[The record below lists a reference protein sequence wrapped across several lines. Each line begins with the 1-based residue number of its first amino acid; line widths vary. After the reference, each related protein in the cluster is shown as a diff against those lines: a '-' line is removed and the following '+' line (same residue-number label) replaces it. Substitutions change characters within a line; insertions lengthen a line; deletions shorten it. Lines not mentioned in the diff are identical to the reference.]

1 MSERLSGNTR
11 SLRLAIP
18 AAEHNPYF
26 LHARFRAIL
35 PDRRYGIKQRNGYG
49 YEMKSKILVSACL
62 MGFQVRYNGSN
73 KAQLADALSRWQQ
86 EGRLVIHCPELA
98 AGLPVPRL
106 PAEILNA
113 QGADV
118 MQNRAQIVESDGQDV
133 TAHYQLAA
141 WLALKAAQEEGC
153 AAALLT
159 DGSPTCGSQFI
170 YDGTFNGQR
179 KPGSGVAAALL
190 REHGIT
196 VFSDGQ
202 IPQLLNW
209 MEQRESDDDSM

>member
-1 MSERLSGNTR
+1 
-11 SLRLAIP
+11 
-18 AAEHNPYF
+18 
-26 LHARFRAIL
+26 
-35 PDRRYGIKQRNGYG
+35 
-49 YEMKSKILVSACL
+49 MKDKILVSACL

-73 KAQLADALSRWQQ
+73 KAQLADVLARWQR

-98 AGLPVPRL
+98 AGLPIPRL

-118 MQNRAQIVESDGQDV
+118 MKNRAQIVESDGQDV

-153 AAALLT
+153 TAALLT

-179 KPGSGVAAALL
+179 KPGAGVAAALL

-196 VFSDGQ
+196 VFSDQ
-202 IPQLLNW
+202 QLSQLLVW
-209 MEQRESDDDSM
+209 MEQREYDDDSM